1 MKLKKSV
8 AISESGFVFDPMS
21 GESFSVNQIGIE
33 LLSLL
38 KEEKSTDEISDFFV
52 KSYDVE
58 SSDFEKY
65 YYDFIGMLRQ
75 YQLIEDN
82 EPD

>member
-21 GESFSVNQIGIE
+21 GESFSVNEIGIE

-38 KEEKSTDEISDFFV
+38 KQEKTSEEISEFFI
-52 KSYDVE
+52 KTYDVD
-58 SSDFEKY
+58 STDFEKY

-75 YQLIEDN
+75 YQLIEEYD
-82 EPD
+82 PD